1 MFRPRAEYL
10 IFSITD
16 IQLDKREYRH
26 GKSIGAVFCIHW
38 DHPFSHSQVIGELS
52 EWEGLHFIEKL
63 Q

>member
-1 MFRPRAEYL
+1 MFRPRGEYL

-26 GKSIGAVFCIHW
+26 GKSIGAVFCIH
-38 DHPFSHSQVIGELS
+38 GELS